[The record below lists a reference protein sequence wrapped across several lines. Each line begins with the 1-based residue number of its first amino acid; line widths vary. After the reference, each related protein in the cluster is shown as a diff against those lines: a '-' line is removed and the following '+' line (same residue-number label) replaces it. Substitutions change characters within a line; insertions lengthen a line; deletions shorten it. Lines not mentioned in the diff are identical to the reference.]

1 MFRAFQGKL
10 ALYANGINDKTTMTE
25 KKDKR
30 YRVMHRF
37 WLDITKDDED
47 ALDEQIAEL
56 KQSRKWQT
64 TARNALR
71 LFFDLRAG
79 RVDVL
84 LELFPFVEKRIAAKS
99 GDNDSDELKQI
110 KSLLLQMQLEQQG
123 GGLVAAARE
132 NTGGPKP
139 LGGLKSIA
147 GADQNFDLPTF
158 DDDDLDDLVVVK
170 ESKGDGQSSHNFLRA
185 MTALQ
190 NT

>member
-1 MFRAFQGKL
+1 
-10 ALYANGINDKTTMTE
+10 MTE

-37 WLDITKDDED
+37 WLDIQKEQEDE
-47 ALDEQIAEL
+47 LDEKLHAL
-56 KQSRKWQT
+56 KAARKFQSAVRD
-64 TARNALR
+64 ALR
-71 LFFDLRAG
+71 LLLDLRAG
-79 RVDVL
+79 RTDVL
-84 LELFPFVEKRIAAKS
+84 FELFPWVKTDLQQSESPGEKALREQLARI
-99 GDNDSDELKQI
+99 
-110 KSLLLQMQLEQQG
+110 EQQLIQQG
-123 GGLVAAARE
+123 NRPMPLPAA
-132 NTGGPKP
+132 TGGPKP
-139 LGGLKSIA
+139 LGGLKPIA